1 MKKRYKLILIVVL
14 IGFCFGFFLTTLA
27 RYSSSNVWNY
37 YLESQGFYFS
47 SDNLSNNQVNVDT
60 FWDGSS
66 VHFNLK
72 NFSNNNLVS
81 GKDINYQVSCEVV
94 DSDETCTL
102 NGTNNSSIN
111 GVLSKSSRCVND
123 IDQIDVS
130 SMNKTECE
138 VAGYTWENVSVTN
151 DLYFDV
157 ESENDITDV
166 SVLITVNSTSPFRKT
181 MTGVF
186 NLSKNEVVTGNIN
199 YSVNHYAS
207 FDELIISNSFDTGK
221 CVSVRFNSSKRVVD
235 VTNDMTVLTTDENNY
250 VNSFSFGVD
259 SMSNEKFIFYSKDGL
274 LNFNDIIVSET
285 NEC

>member
-1 MKKRYKLILIVVL
+1 MKKKYKIVLIVVL
-14 IGFCFGFFLTTLA
+14 VGLGFSFFLTTLA

-72 NFSNNNLVS
+72 NFSNNDLIS
-81 GKDINYQVSCEVV
+81 DKDITYQVSCEVI
-94 DSDETCTL
+94 DGDETCTL
-102 NGTNNSSIN
+102 NGTNNNSVN

-123 IDQIDVS
+123 IDDVDVTL
-130 SMNKTECE
+130 MNKTECE
-138 VAGYTWENVSVTN
+138 VAGYTWEKSLVTN

-157 ESENDITDV
+157 SSESEITDV
-166 SVLITVNSTSPFRKT
+166 SVRITVVSTSPFRKT

-186 NLSKNEVVTGNIN
+186 NLNKSSVVAGNID
-199 YSVNHYAS
+199 YRVNHYDNL
-207 FDELIISNSFDTGK
+207 DELIISNSYDTGK
-221 CVSVRFNSSKRVVD
+221 CISVSFDSSKRIID
-235 VTNDMTVLTTDENNY
+235 LTNDMTVLTSDLNGY
-250 VNSFSFGVD
+250 VNSFSYGLG
-259 SMSNEKFIFYSKDGL
+259 SKSNAKFVFYSKDGL
-274 LNFNDIIVSET
+274 LNFNDIVVSET